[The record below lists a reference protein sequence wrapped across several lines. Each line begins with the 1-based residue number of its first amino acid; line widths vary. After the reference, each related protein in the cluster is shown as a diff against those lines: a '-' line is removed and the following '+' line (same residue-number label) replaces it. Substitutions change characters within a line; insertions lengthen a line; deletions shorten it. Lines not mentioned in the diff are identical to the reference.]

1 MAISIHSTTRVETQR
16 RQLRPIQKY
25 DFNPLHHEGGDLY
38 LKPTSCLYCNFNPLH
53 HEGGDCFFQSISP
66 PALNFNPLHHEGGDL
81 RSCIFYTYFQISIHS
96 TTRVETP
103 FQFSFV
109 TVLSDFNPLHHEGGD
124 CADQWLPVVVQYFN
138 PLHHE
143 GGDQRPQQNR
153 LCLSIFQSTPPRG
166 WRRKRG
172 TFYGKINR
180 FQSTPPRGWRQIKVK
195 RNTVA
200 TYISIHSTTR
210 VET

>member
-124 CADQWLPVVVQYFN
+124 GYIVTFPCWQCKFQSTPPRGWRQSQH
-138 PLHHE
+138 PLNQHVH
-143 GGDQRPQQNR
+143 R
-153 LCLSIFQSTPPRG
+153 FQSTPPRG
-166 WRRKRG
+166 WRRAL
-172 TFYGKINR
+172 
-180 FQSTPPRGWRQIKVK
+180 S
-195 RNTVA
+195 
-200 TYISIHSTTR
+200 
-210 VET
+210 